1 MKRIAIRRLAAGVLF
16 GALVAGAPMSAAA
29 HPELIEAGVT
39 ELDQIHEVS
48 KFRSGAGHNFSYMD
62 HPDCEVEIP
71 YFFANDSSEPA
82 SSMKHYFVPY
92 PEFKGDQATVPI
104 YAPIDGEIFRVTEEV
119 NTEDTSRVNK
129 RVEIIAEEDPAY
141 LVVLFH
147 MKLDDAYPQILNDWP
162 AVCWPEGAPGLPEAH
177 QDDDDDYET
186 STVSAGDLIGYADMR
201 LSNDFDV
208 AVMYSE
214 ETGERT
220 WISLFDLMP
229 DSLFAA
235 YEARGAARE
244 EMQFSK
250 AEREADPI
258 DDWGGRNDDYWVT
271 LSEPLPEPRFG
282 LLAALVSLALLRRR
296 SLGALPPDGRG

>member
-1 MKRIAIRRLAAGVLF
+1 MKRIATQQLAAGVLF
-16 GALVAGAPMSAAA
+16 GALVAGAPMNAAA

-39 ELDQIHEVS
+39 DLDQIHEVS
-48 KFRSGAGHNFSYMD
+48 KFRSGAGHNFSYMA

-71 YFFANDSSEPA
+71 YFFANDASEPA
-82 SSMKHYFVPY
+82 SSMKHYFTPY

-119 NTEDTSRVNK
+119 NTDDTSRVNK

-186 STVSAGDLIGYADMR
+186 STVSAGDLLGYADMR

-282 LLAALVSLALLRRR
+282 LLAVLISLALLRRR
-296 SLGALPPDGRG
+296 SLGASSPDGRG